1 MRELHFV
8 KAVKKDLRKLP
19 RPLQQNMVNFY
30 FPEILKAPSVGLALS
45 GKLAGYLKYVI
56 FYQSAAYRIVYQY
69 NEKTILIV
77 MVSKREGFYQR
88 LLRRLF

>member
-19 RPLQQNMVNFY
+19 RPLQQKMVNFY
-30 FPEILKAPSVGLALS
+30 FSEILKTPSAGLALS
-45 GKLAGYLKYVI
+45 GKLAGYLKYVV
-56 FYQSAAYRIVYQY
+56 FYQSSAYRIVYQY
-69 NEKTILIV
+69 NEKAILIV

>member
-19 RPLQQNMVNFY
+19 KPLQQKMVSLHL
-30 FPEILKAPSVGLALS
+30 PAILKAPSAGFALS

-56 FYQSAAYRIVYQY
+56 FYQSTAYRIVYQY
-69 NEKTILIV
+69 NEKSVLVV